1 VFYYANL
8 RHLVENAENE
18 GIDVHIVYLRRS
30 ARDML
35 ISDLVHRHFEE

>member
-1 VFYYANL
+1 M
-8 RHLVENAENE
+8 LVENAEKE
-18 GIDVHIVYLRRS
+18 GIDIRIVYLRRP